1 MTLGQKGNTRMTIK
15 LKVVEYK
22 ISLIM
27 EKKSFSIKFFSNSMP
42 DWKKK
47 KDPILTRIFYRPLSF
62 VFASFC
68 ARLGIS
74 ANTVSFVSTAEAIL
88 AGVFFL
94 FNDYWC
100 NIIGA
105 ILINVWILM
114 DCIDGNL
121 ARAVKKQ
128 PFGEFAD
135 SSSSYVLVGIM
146 GTCIGFAAYH
156 QGGIFFEPGCEWLM
170 LMGAL
175 GSNADSLMRLIY
187 QKYKNVERK
196 MADMGVLEVEHENRI
211 DNAHV
216 GSFKVRVENEL
227 GIGGFLPF
235 ASLVCAIYNALDI
248 FVIYCFC
255 YYGASFIVSTSILI
269 RKAIKKSHQY
279 EMPE

>member
-1 MTLGQKGNTRMTIK
+1 
-15 LKVVEYK
+15 
-22 ISLIM
+22 M
-27 EKKSFSIKFFSNSMP
+27 EKTDFSVKYFYNSLP
-42 DWKKK
+42 AWKRK
-47 KDPILTRIFYRPLSF
+47 KDPILSRIIYRPLSF

-68 ARLGIS
+68 AKVGIS
-74 ANTVSFVSTAEAIL
+74 ANTVSYFSTAEAII
-88 AGVFFL
+88 ACSFFL
-94 FNDYWC
+94 FGTQTY

-105 ILINVWILM
+105 VLINLWLLL

-121 ARAVKKQ
+121 ARSVKKQ

-146 GTCIGFAAYH
+146 GTCIGFSAYH
-156 QGGIFFEPGCEWLM
+156 QGGVFFEPGCEWLM

-227 GIGGFLPF
+227 GIGGILPF
-235 ASLVCAIYNALDI
+235 ASLICAVYNALDI

-269 RKAIKKSHQY
+269 RKAILKSHQY
-279 EMPE
+279 KMPE